1 MDKIVRDLLI
11 KLTYEHKFNTV
22 SQQIHSANDIDDILL
37 KLKDHILELLDA
49 DRITIYAVSDLNPAK
64 LYSKVKT
71 GGDIKEIHVLL
82 NKKSIAGYAGSTL
95 KLVNVKNAYDSLEL
109 TKIDPEL
116 KFDSSWD
123 RMTGY
128 TTKQVLA
135 MPILFES
142 DLAGVIQVINKKNG
156 GMFTEEDEY
165 AIQEICNVLAIAFYN
180 KTRMLERQSK
190 FSYLLLNNYISRKE
204 LAKAVAISRKLKTDV
219 ETTLMERFKVPKHLI
234 LKALSR
240 FYKCEVYD
248 FNRSDID
255 PTLIKGLSHGYLKKH
270 LCIPIKKQG
279 DTVVI
284 VTIDPSDVGRLQEVM
299 VSVGAQSNEIRV
311 ASKEDIVKT
320 LQHLLEPESKK
331 KLSTAKDIVG
341 ELDRE
346 SMEEKEEDEDALAIE
361 ESDSK
366 VVQLV
371 NKIIYDAYNQGVS
384 DIHIEPYGKQM
395 EADIRFRVD
404 GKCDRYLKVPS
415 SHISAIISRIKI
427 LSGLDISEKRKP
439 QDGRMKFKVSDNK
452 KIELRVATIPTV
464 GRNEDVV
471 MRILPS
477 GGALPID
484 KMGLS
489 DRNLRELKEMSKK
502 PYGIILVVGPTGSGK
517 TTTLHA
523 TLGYINSPDKKIWT
537 AEDPVEVSQYGLR
550 QVQVLP
556 KIGYTFA
563 TAMRAFLR
571 ADPDVIM
578 VGEMR
583 DVETTATGIE
593 ASLTGHLVF
602 STLHTNSA
610 PEAVVRLLDM
620 GMDPYNF
627 SDALLG
633 ILAQRLVRRLCND
646 CKETFRPSRQE
657 FDELKRLYGDMFD
670 ERVKVNHQ
678 NLSLYRTKGCE
689 SCRNTGY
696 KGRMG
701 IHELLVG
708 SDTIKKLIQK
718 KDAVEK
724 IRDVGMEEGM
734 STLLQDG
741 IEKVIQGFTDLKE
754 VRNVCIK

>member
-1 MDKIVRDLLI
+1 VDKIVRDLLI

-165 AIQEICNVLAIAFYN
+165 AIQEISNVLAIAFYN

-371 NKIIYDAYNQGVS
+371 NKIIYDAYKQGVS

-439 QDGRMKFKVSDNK
+439 QDGRIKFKVSDNK

-678 NLSLYRTKGCE
+678 TLSLYRTKGCE

-724 IRDVGMEEGM
+724 IGRASCRERV
-734 STLLQDG
+734 
-741 IEKVIQGFTDLKE
+741 
-754 VRNVCIK
+754 